1 MQTQAVIALVDSG
14 TGPGRELLP
23 LSAAGATANNAAA
36 ALEARAS
43 TLALSFT
50 ADNSGKR
57 MCIYVY
63 IAPVTDAV

>member
-1 MQTQAVIALVDSG
+1 VIALVDSG

-50 ADNSGKR
+50 ADNSGAS
-57 MCIYVY
+57 V
-63 IAPVTDAV
+63 